1 MKETEMAGNELQGFI
16 SMLIIYI
23 VIGFVR
29 MLYQYATVKTQP
41 ITIAKL
47 KFGADNSRSQ
57 YMIYTKDGQVIRN
70 SNLVFF
76 GKFKSDEIFA
86 KLKVGKTY
94 NITTCGLRVPL
105 LGWYKNL
112 ISITE
117 IKTQKR
123 KATKKSN

>member
-16 SMLIIYI
+16 SMLIIFI

-29 MLYQYATVKTQP
+29 MLYQYATVKTQR

-76 GKFKSDEIFA
+76 GKFKSE
-86 KLKVGKTY
+86 VGKTY
-94 NITTCGLRVPL
+94 NVTTCGLRVPL

-117 IKTQKR
+117 IKTNKH
-123 KATKKSN
+123 KSTKKSN